1 MPRGR
6 HFPGETRESGRE
18 GMCRREECPHCLTAS
33 AHRVPG
39 ISPRGA
45 DSASSLLQALGCTIV
60 VLELARLRGIL
71 GLAKDREPGVEEA
84 R

>member
-1 MPRGR
+1 M
-6 HFPGETRESGRE
+6 
-18 GMCRREECPHCLTAS
+18 AS
-33 AHRVPG
+33 AHGVPG